1 MIQNPIG
8 FQTLIKRELKRTFS
22 IINQVVW
29 PPIVS
34 TLLYVLVIGMSL
46 GGRIQSDTGI
56 PYLAFLIP
64 GLIVLT
70 VIESSYAESSASLF
84 QHRFMNSIQELL
96 TAPLSYLELV
106 GGFIIGSLAR
116 ALLLGNLLL
125 LFLPVF
131 AQRWPANWALYLVL
145 MAAISILFSSIGL
158 VMGLIAEK
166 WDQIAIPQTFIFM
179 PLIWVGGAFSPLAL
193 MPGPLQVIA
202 RFNPIFYL
210 VDGFRY
216 AILGVSEAPVWA
228 SLVVTFG
235 LTGASLWLA
244 LTLFKRGYKLRA

>member
-1 MIQNPIG
+1 MKWNVIG
-8 FQTLIKRELKRTFS
+8 FRSLIMRELKRTFS

-34 TLLYVLVIGMSL
+34 TLLFVLIIGMSL
-46 GGRIQSDTGI
+46 GSRIQADTGVS
-56 PYLAFLIP
+56 YMAFLIP
-64 GLIVLT
+64 GLIVMT

-106 GGFIIGSLAR
+106 GGFILGSLAR
-116 ALLLGNLLL
+116 ALLLGNLLM

-131 AQRWPANWALYLVL
+131 TQRWPSNWLLYLLL
-145 MAAISILFSSIGL
+145 MAVVSVLFSAIGL
-158 VMGLIAEK
+158 IMGLIAEK

-193 MPGPLQVIA
+193 MPAPLQLLA
-202 RFNPIFYL
+202 RFNPIFY
-210 VDGFRY
+210 VIDGFRY
-216 AILGVSEAPVWA
+216 AILGVSEAPIWA
-228 SLVVTFG
+228 SLTVTFG
-235 LTGASLWLA
+235 LTAVSVWLV